1 MNVEKRKK
9 IGFRLLKEVFKY
21 SVLFLVRALCSAAT
35 LQILTVFGLEFKD
48 RGETIFIAALTSFLV
63 LIVINWKLHR
73 EEREGA

>member
-21 SVLFLVRALCSAAT
+21 SVLFLVLCLCSAAT

-73 EEREGA
+73 EEREGP

>member
-21 SVLFLVRALCSAAT
+21 SVLFLVLCLCSAAT

-48 RGETIFIAALTSFLV
+48 RGETIFIAA
-63 LIVINWKLHR
+63 
-73 EEREGA
+73 E